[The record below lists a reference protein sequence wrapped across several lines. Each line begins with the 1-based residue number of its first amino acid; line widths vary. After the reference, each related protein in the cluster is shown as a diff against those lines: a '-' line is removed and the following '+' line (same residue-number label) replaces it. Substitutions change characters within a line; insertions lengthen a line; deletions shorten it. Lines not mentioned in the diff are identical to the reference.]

1 MQNNLTDEERDQYI
15 ANEINQNRCPFG
27 MLDNP
32 NSGVLFCCSLGLP
45 GCACAD
51 ELEFNRYLIPYPE
64 PNSEGGY

>member
-51 ELEFNRYLIPYPE
+51 ELEFNRYLKRDY
-64 PNSEGGY
+64 